1 MGIWSRLLGCSS
13 VAIFLSGSAVWAD
26 VTADQVWTDFKSYL
40 ESMGYTVEGNEA
52 RAGGSVT
59 VNDLT
64 LAIVM
69 DDQSGTARVEMESIA
84 FTETGDGR
92 VRVDLPPG
100 MPIAF
105 TTTLADEPDEDVQGV
120 IDYTHAG
127 FEMIVS
133 GDPDNMVY
141 DYSAEGL
148 SFELG
153 SLSVGGEPVEI
164 DQALMRFTEMSGNST
179 TTGTD
184 IRNIAQTMTIA
195 AMSYVLDMANPDNPS
210 ERIAVNGGLE
220 NMGFEGAITLPED
233 VDMSDVGAAMRAGFS
248 LAGSYTYENGTS
260 DFSVVG
266 DGQTFEGNT
275 SSDSG
280 RLTVRM
286 DDKSLHYTGEAR
298 GLAMNYAGSEV
309 PLPVSLTMGTAGFNF
324 LFPAGETEEPTDFGL
339 GLTLADITVS
349 DAIWAIIDPAEQLS
363 REPATVEIDLTG
375 QARLTQDIMDQE
387 AMMDNEGTPP
397 GEIHS
402 LSVNELTLAIAGAR
416 LTGTGAFTFDN
427 DDLTTFPGMP
437 KPTGA
442 VDFYLTGGN
451 ALMDTLVAMGLLPQ
465 EQAMGARMMLGL
477 FARPGDGPD
486 SLTSRIE
493 VNEEGQVLANGQRI
507 R

>member
-1 MGIWSRLLGCSS
+1 MGIWSRQLGCSS
-13 VAIFLSGSAVWAD
+13 IAIFLSGSAVWAE
-26 VTADQVWTDFKSYL
+26 VTADQVWTDFRTYL
-40 ESMGYTVEGNEA
+40 ESMGYTVEATEE

-64 LAIVM
+64 LVMVM
-69 DDQSGTARVEMESIA
+69 DDESGTARMEMDSIA

-92 VRVDLPPG
+92 VNVVLPDN
-100 MPIAF
+100 MPITF
-105 TTTLADEPDEDVQGV
+105 TTTLPDAPDQDVQGV
-120 IDYTHAG
+120 IDYAHTG
-127 FEMIVS
+127 FDMVVS

-141 DYSAEGL
+141 DYTADELTFG
-148 SFELG
+148 LG
-153 SLSVGGEPVEI
+153 SLTVGGDPVEI
-164 DQALMRFTEMSGNST
+164 DQALMRFTDMSGNSI

-195 AMSYVLDMANPDNPS
+195 AMTYALDMANPEEPS
-210 ERIAVNGGLE
+210 ERIMVNGGLE
-220 NMGFEGAITLPED
+220 NLGFEGTITLPEN
-233 VDMSDVGAAMRAGFS
+233 VDMSDVAAAMRAGFS
-248 LAGSYTYENGTS
+248 LDGGYTYENGTS

-266 DGQTFEGNT
+266 DGQTFEGNS

-286 DDKSLHYTGEAR
+286 DNTSLQYEGEAR
-298 GLAMNYAGSEV
+298 GIAMNYAGSDI

-339 GLTLADITVS
+339 GLTLADVTVS
-349 DAIWAIIDPAEQLS
+349 DAIWAMIDPAEQLS
-363 REPATVEIDLTG
+363 RDPATVEIDLTG
-375 QARLTQDIMDQE
+375 QARLTQDIMDQQ
-387 AMMDNEGTPP
+387 AMMENAGAPP
-397 GEIHS
+397 GELHS
-402 LSVNELTLAIAGAR
+402 LSVNTLTLAIAGAR
-416 LTGTGAFTFDN
+416 LTGNGAFTFDN